1 MQETVPMRLP
11 VLCLFLAPLLS
22 GQTPP
27 PEKAPEATFK
37 VGADLVQLN
46 ISVFDSSGHIL
57 KGLPESAFT
66 VYEDN
71 VKQKIVHFGQEDA
84 PVSLGLLIDSSTS
97 MGTKKDRV
105 AAAALAMVK
114 ASNPDDEVMVMD
126 FNEEAD
132 VVQDFTSDIRAL
144 EKSLRH
150 IPTNGETAMRD
161 AALVA
166 MDQLRSQGKRDK
178 KVLVII
184 SDGEDNSSVA
194 SSQQVVERARRG
206 NVIIYAIGLLGD
218 QQPQSAAR
226 ARAELEGLTTE
237 TGGRA
242 WFLADVSQV
251 EAVMPEIAHEIRNQ
265 YVITYSPTDLTKDGR
280 YRTIRVEVNVPGASV
295 RTRSGYYARP

>member
-1 MQETVPMRLP
+1 MRLP
-11 VLCLFLAPLLS
+11 VLCLSLALLLS
-22 GQTPP
+22 GQTQPA
-27 PEKAPEATFK
+27 EKVPEATFK
-37 VGADLVQLN
+37 VGSDLVQLN

-71 VKQKIVHFGQEDA
+71 AKQKIVHFGQEDV
-84 PVSLGLLIDSSTS
+84 PVSLGLLIDGSTS
-97 MGTKKDRV
+97 MNAKKDRV
-105 AAAALAMVK
+105 AAAALSMVK
-114 ASNPDDEVMVMD
+114 ASNPDDEVLVMD

-132 VVQDFTSDIRAL
+132 VLQDFTSDIAAL
-144 EKSLRH
+144 EKSLRN
-150 IPTNGETAMRD
+150 IPAKGETAMRD

-194 SSQQVVERARRG
+194 TSQQVVERARHG
-206 NVIIYAIGLLGD
+206 SVIIYAIGLLGD

-226 ARAELEGLTTE
+226 AKTELDALTTA
-237 TGGRA
+237 TGGRS

-265 YVITYSPTDLTKDGR
+265 YVITYNPSDTTKDGR
-280 YRTIRVEVNVPGASV
+280 YRTIRVEVNVPGATV

>member
-1 MQETVPMRLP
+1 MRVP
-11 VLCLFLAPLLS
+11 VLCLLLAPLLA
-22 GQTPP
+22 GQTQP
-27 PEKAPEATFK
+27 PEKAPETTFK

-66 VYEDN
+66 VYEND
-71 VKQKIVHFGQEDA
+71 VKQQIVHFGQEDV

-97 MGTKKDRV
+97 MRTKKDRV
-105 AAAALAMVK
+105 ATAALAMVK
-114 ASNPDDEVMVMD
+114 ASNPDDEVLVMD

-132 VVQDFTSDIRAL
+132 VVQDFTNDLSAL
-144 EKSLRH
+144 EKSLRN

-166 MDQLRSQGKRDK
+166 MDQLRSEGKRDK

-184 SDGEDNSSVA
+184 TDGEDNSSVA
-194 SSQQVVERARRG
+194 STQQVVERARRG
-206 NVIIYAIGLLGD
+206 NVIVYAIGLLGE

-226 ARAELEGLTTE
+226 AKAELDALTTA

-242 WFLADVSQV
+242 WFLTDVSEI

-265 YVITYSPTDLTKDGR
+265 YVITYNPSDTTKDGR
-280 YRTIRVEVNVPGASV
+280 FRTIRVEVNVPGTTV

>member
-1 MQETVPMRLP
+1 MRLL
-11 VLCLFLAPLLS
+11 VLCLSLALLLS
-22 GQTPP
+22 GQTQP
-27 PEKAPEATFK
+27 PEKVPEATFK

-71 VKQKIVHFGQEDA
+71 VKQKVVHFGQEDA
-84 PVSLGLLIDSSTS
+84 PVSLGLLIDGSTS
-97 MGTKKDRV
+97 MHTKKDRV

-114 ASNPDDEVMVMD
+114 ASNPDDEVLVMD

-132 VVQDFTSDIRAL
+132 VLQDFTSDIGAL
-144 EKSLRH
+144 EKSLRN
-150 IPTNGETAMRD
+150 IPAKGETAMRD

-166 MDQLRSQGKRDK
+166 MDQLRTQGKRDK

-194 SSQQVVERARRG
+194 TSQQVVERARHG
-206 NVIIYAIGLLGD
+206 SVIIYAIGLLGD

-226 ARAELEGLTTE
+226 AKAELDALTTA
-237 TGGRA
+237 TGGGA
-242 WFLADVSQV
+242 WFLADVSQI

-265 YVITYSPTDLTKDGR
+265 YVITYNPSDTMKDGR
-280 YRTIRVEVNVPGASV
+280 YRTLRVEVNVPGATV